1 MTEYHEA
8 IQSDHRALFID
19 IDFEKL
25 TGGETHEL
33 REQEERV
40 VKSNNPK
47 IQRKYRQEMTKQFKQ
62 QNYQE
67 RLTKILQK
75 EEISE
80 EDIREAEKIDNET
93 TNTAIKE
100 EEKLKGRAQLPWS
113 PKLKQAYLEVE
124 FWRTAIN
131 GEKRDKSYSKT

>member
-1 MTEYHEA
+1 MLTWKNTGGNERGKENIDHILVTSKRSAGMTEYHEA
-8 IQSDHRALFID
+8 IHSDHRAFVID

-80 EDIREAEKIDNET
+80 EDIREAEKLT
-93 TNTAIKE
+93 M
-100 EEKLKGRAQLPWS
+100 
-113 PKLKQAYLEVE
+113 KQQ
-124 FWRTAIN
+124 TPQ
-131 GEKRDKSYSKT
+131 

>member
-1 MTEYHEA
+1 MTERIYTSIKSAGVTEYHVA

-80 EDIREAEKIDNET
+80 EDIRKAEKLT
-93 TNTAIKE
+93 M
-100 EEKLKGRAQLPWS
+100 
-113 PKLKQAYLEVE
+113 KQQ
-124 FWRTAIN
+124 IPQ
-131 GEKRDKSYSKT
+131 